1 MKLNKKNRNYVFL
14 SLAGIITIALS
25 LVIFKKDR
33 FNEFSCIYDDGSGPI
48 YVNIDNEH
56 IIDGKSKIKIIK
68 ETSDKIIAKK
78 YPDRKWAST
87 YTFYKRTNKYKQD
100 FGSEKTTFL
109 LACTQLN

>member
-33 FNEFSCIYDDGSGPI
+33 FNEFSCMYNDGSGPI

-56 IIDGKSKIKIIK
+56 IIDGKDKIKIIK

-78 YPDRKWAST
+78 YPDRSWSST
-87 YTFYKRTNKYKQD
+87 HTFYKRTNKFKRDYGAKK
-100 FGSEKTTFL
+100 STFL
-109 LACTQLN
+109 LTCTQLN

>member
-14 SLAGIITIALS
+14 SLAGIIAIALS

-33 FNEFSCIYDDGSGPI
+33 FNEFSCMFDDGSGPI

-78 YPDRKWAST
+78 YPDQSWSST
-87 YTFYKRTNKYKQD
+87 YTFYKRTNKYKKD
-100 FGSEKTTFL
+100 YGSEKSTFL